1 MKHTIRY
8 YFITG
13 LLAILPVFITLY
25 LLFVVGK
32 FIDGVWGA
40 AINFYLKKHFGFAIP
55 GLGLIF
61 GIITIFAA
69 GVIANN
75 LFIRRFFH
83 ALEAHFLRLPLI
95 RQVYPSAKQ
104 VVGSFIS
111 KDKPAFKKVALV
123 QYPSKG
129 LWSIGFLTND
139 SFSEAQQKTGKELVH
154 IFIATTPSP
163 FTGFLVL
170 VPKED
175 VTFLDISVEDGVKL
189 IVSGGIV
196 KP

>member
-1 MKHTIRY
+1 MKHSIRY

-13 LLAILPVFITLY
+13 LIAILPVFITLY

-32 FIDGVWGA
+32 FIDGVWGVG
-40 AINFYLKKHFGFAIP
+40 INFYMRKHFGFSIP

-61 GIITIFAA
+61 GLITIFVA

-75 LFIRRFFH
+75 LFVRRFFH
-83 ALEAHFLRLPLI
+83 ALENRFLRLPLI

-104 VVGSFIS
+104 VVSSFIS
-111 KDKPAFKKVALV
+111 KDKPAFKKVVLI
-123 QYPSKG
+123 QYPAKG
-129 LWSIGFLTND
+129 LWSIGFLTNE
-139 SFSEAQQKTGKELVH
+139 SFAEVCTKTGKELVH
-154 IFIATTPSP
+154 VFIATTPSP

-170 VPKED
+170 IPKED
-175 VTFLDISVEDGVKL
+175 VTFLDISVEEGIKL